1 MNPAARLPP
10 PEVAANLAP
19 VATPS
24 AQAADT
30 PKGDKVADGAFYSGS
45 MGIEEQSRKLRQIAN
60 IRTVEEIDGWEIG
73 MKTRATIPGE
83 MAALMQRRIELQ
95 SKR

>member
-1 MNPAARLPP
+1 MNTAPDLPQSAETP
-10 PEVAANLAP
+10 RP
-19 VATPS
+19 VLTSDEAHT
-24 AQAADT
+24 A
-30 PKGDKVADGAFYSGS
+30 GGGNYSGR

-60 IRTVEEIDGWEIG
+60 ISTVAELDGWEIG
-73 MKTRATIPGE
+73 MKTRHQIRGE

>member
-1 MNPAARLPP
+1 MNTADGSSPDLRTDPGPVALSSEPAARDRG
-10 PEVAANLAP
+10 N
-19 VATPS
+19 
-24 AQAADT
+24 
-30 PKGDKVADGAFYSGS
+30 YSGS

-73 MKTRATIPGE
+73 MKTRAAISGE
-83 MAALMQRRIELQ
+83 MAAIMQRRIELQ